1 MGASE
6 LLESWTETQVM
17 RSPANNPSAR
27 AFCVFVYM
35 PASALH
41 THLLATE
48 AVPGICKV
56 VQCCQHLLPQQLA
69 GIRDKSSAAA
79 AACRCGI
86 YKNWP
91 VHEQVLLDVT
101 RVDELLQLGRSD
113 QGHLIVGAAVTQ
125 TRLIDY
131 LLEASEHANTACS
144 EQNGAL
150 HGEAAVWQPIAK
162 HMERIA
168 GTQVRGPHM
177 PISL

>member
-1 MGASE
+1 
-6 LLESWTETQVM
+6 M

-79 AACRCGI
+79 AA
-86 YKNWP
+86 
-91 VHEQVLLDVT
+91 
-101 RVDELLQLGRSD
+101 
-113 QGHLIVGAAVTQ
+113 
-125 TRLIDY
+125 
-131 LLEASEHANTACS
+131 NTACS

-150 HGEAAVWQPIAK
+150 HGEAAVWQPFAK